1 MIKIA
6 KISLIASTIA
16 ITTFANFAYAQT
28 ASVSAA
34 DLQVMQKLSVDIRNA
49 KNKGSTSQ
57 EYLDLRQKGME
68 MCADIGKRLFVVT
81 GSKPGTSATT
91 AWAEAANSCNFATYV
106 GKGTPS
112 DFLGIQL
119 KRDFVIQEDVPGN
132 TPGGILYNQILFN
145 SKTPLTQAQYDRN
158 VKTVS
163 AVINSDATIT
173 SAFDKVTNIVITTI
187 TNILTGAVL
196 ALTALG
202 GMLIDFANNQ
212 TSNALL
218 PDIVD
223 KGWTITRDLMNM
235 VFILALIIISIAT
248 ILRRPENL
256 NARKTIL
263 NLILMALLINF
274 SRVIAETLIGAS
286 DAVGRIFLAGTNLNS
301 YGQLFSGLVT
311 QGGSFFYT
319 NGAYGSG
326 SAATQGVAKIIVAMA
341 ITAGYLGI
349 AGIIVVRLI
358 GLWILTIFSPIAF
371 ALNVLPQTKA
381 YSKQWWD
388 TFIKYLIWF
397 PVIMFFMY
405 LINLIIIKKGTGYI
419 VGSVADY
426 ILIAAL
432 MAGATIFTRKSGIY
446 GADKIMNYAQQ
457 GGRMAS
463 KYILRGSAV
472 RHAGIGLEKVTG
484 GGRVSSAIKT
494 AGEKWQRT
502 AQYTEAAPGAVKTMF
517 NKAEENYK
525 KGVSSA
531 GKEILYKTGFV
542 EDKEMLKSPK
552 DTYRIFQD
560 KLKSD
565 KFTVNDMHDLINEM
579 PRKSIAGAI
588 QALSESERADLKP
601 EANLALL
608 EKIGERNAAPGTDLL
623 REHPYGP
630 MAYGATGFQYVDPE
644 DKSKGMNIS
653 YYRFNKNR
661 NEVETQPQIR
671 RYNAN
676 EKASELDSLSAQQRA
691 ATDQQY
697 KEFKEAL
704 KKRSDHE
711 KALGNNPDR
720 ENKIREAETKGEII
734 DSNRVKTYQKFVDAY
749 DGAGDAT
756 VEIKQS
762 IVTDT
767 GKVMLNSEAAEALGV
782 AQDQDRYFPKEQF
795 SELKQ
800 ALQTHGGVSPEDL
813 QKLEVGVQNLGGIQ
827 TQRGVVKPLEP
838 IIREQLNAQG
848 VKNFRVAQRQEKE
861 HEGIHRFSDFIKQS
875 NKQLAQD
882 ITNKIINTDKTKFEE
897 LKNEIKKIP
906 AYATQDL
913 SDEDIAGEIIS
924 QAKFRNQLNPDLTK
938 EINQSIQ
945 SLKKEYMKAVFTTAR
960 TNKFMSRTG
969 VLADKISNRDP
980 KLEEAT
986 HVVRRL

>member
-16 ITTFANFAYAQT
+16 IATFANFTFAQT
-28 ASVSAA
+28 STTTSNLTLGYDDFAKA
-34 DLQVMQKLSVDIRNA
+34 DQSEADCKALATNKLEKYFQGLKLNYTTKWVVPQLATSLSQRSIT
-49 KNKGSTSQ
+49 GQSTIQ
-57 EYLDLRQKGME
+57 
-68 MCADIGKRLFVVT
+68 
-81 GSKPGTSATT
+81 
-91 AWAEAANSCNFATYV
+91 
-106 GKGTPS
+106 GKGECH
-112 DFLGIQL
+112 IAM
-119 KRDFVIQEDVPGN
+119 K
-132 TPGGILYNQILFN
+132 
-145 SKTPLTQAQYDRN
+145 
-158 VKTVS
+158 
-163 AVINSDATIT
+163 NSDGTA
-173 SAFDKVTNIVITTI
+173 
-187 TNILTGAVL
+187 GAVL
-196 ALTALG
+196 TDSTESMFRRGGAVGRPGSATGSNPAGVSQEAAASQLKAGQQTDSESSFWGNLVGYVLSAVAKLLATFVGGLTNLAGFILSKVVG
-202 GMLIDFANNQ
+202 YIGTPAPQIVSDGWLIIRDF
-212 TSNALL
+212 
-218 PDIVD
+218 
-223 KGWTITRDLMNM
+223 MNM
-235 VFILALIIISIAT
+235 VFVLTLIVVSFGM
-248 ILRRPENL
+248 ILRQETYGS
-256 NARKTIL
+256 RKL
-263 NLILMALLINF
+263 VLRLILMALLINF
-274 SRVIAETLIGAS
+274 SKVIAESI
-286 DAVGRIFLAGTNLNS
+286 I
-301 YGQLFSGLVT
+301 
-311 QGGSFFYT
+311 SFVDILT
-319 NGAYGSG
+319 KTIAGSG
-326 SAATQGVAKIIVAMA
+326 DFFSYSQFFEQIIKIKTVSTAGFFANAGSQAVQSILQLVYALVACVVFVA
-341 ITAGYLGI
+341 ITALL
-349 AGIIVVRLI
+349 VVREV
-358 GLWILTIFSPIAF
+358 GLWFLIMVSPVAYAMNI
-371 ALNVLPQTKA
+371 LPQTRTYA
-381 YSKQWWD
+381 TQWWQ
-388 TFIKYLIWF
+388 TFIKYLIWA
-397 PVIMFFMY
+397 PVALLFLQLGNRLMYASSTKPLSADSTLDFLFLTAFVWGGFIMAKRAGMY
-405 LINLIIIKKGTGYI
+405 GSGAILSYAEKAAKG
-419 VGSVADY
+419 GSS
-426 ILIAAL
+426 
-432 MAGATIFTRKSGIY
+432 M
-446 GADKIMNYAQQ
+446 M
-457 GGRMAS
+457 S
-463 KYILRGSAV
+463 KYVLRGSGV
-472 RHAGIGLEKVTG
+472 KHAGQGLEKIT
-484 GGRVSSAIKT
+484 GGRVTGLKT
-494 AGEKWQRT
+494 VGEKWQRT
-502 AQYTEAAPGAVKTMF
+502 AQYTEAAPGAVATMF
-517 NKAEENYK
+517 KKADENYQ

-542 EDKEMLKSPK
+542 EDKEMLKNPK

-630 MAYGATGFQYVDPE
+630 MADGATGFQYVDPE

-653 YYRFNKNR
+653 YYRFNRNR

-767 GKVMLNSEAAEALGV
+767 GKVMLNSEAAEALDI
-782 AQDQDRYFPKEQF
+782 AKDQDRYFPKEQF

-800 ALQTHGGVSPEDL
+800 ALQTHGGISPEDL
-813 QKLEVGVQNLGGIQ
+813 QKLEVAVQNLGGIQ

-848 VKNFRVAQRQEKE
+848 VKNFRVAQRQDKE

-906 AYATQDL
+906 AYANQDL
-913 SDEDIAGEIIS
+913 SDDDIAGEIIS
-924 QAKFRNQLNPDLTK
+924 QAKYRNQLNPDLTK

-980 KLEEAT
+980 KLEETT